1 MFNITNFTQSNSCL
15 DCSVSNCI
23 LNLTTWTIQNNNY
36 SCCTNC
42 INQNISAYLIPPSD
56 FDDITSLNMV
66 MIVDPRGCNNT
77 GPLNMTLD
85 GRTVIQTQATWFYVE
100 VVLACLLVFNVVVLT
115 GVTIHLCLKEKKSRQ
130 KLVKLQLTTK
140 PKKE

>member
-1 MFNITNFTQSNSCL
+1 
-15 DCSVSNCI
+15 
-23 LNLTTWTIQNNNY
+23 
-36 SCCTNC
+36 
-42 INQNISAYLIPPSD
+42 
-56 FDDITSLNMV
+56 
-66 MIVDPRGCNNT
+66 
-77 GPLNMTLD
+77 MTLD